1 MNYADTFGDQKK
13 ISCVWPGKAHRTYQI
28 IAHSIFRR
36 IIQEFIIPVQDR

>member
-1 MNYADTFGDQKK
+1 MNYADTFGDQKRFP
-13 ISCVWPGKAHRTYQI
+13 VWPGKAHRTYQI